1 MRHLH
6 PLLAQVEAGR
16 TYARILGHDIPG
28 VDLPSGGLPYT
39 KHCLATGNN
48 YKGKTGFAAWE
59 AICDDTPGC
68 VAATAPTTP
77 DGCSDLKAAGGKDVI
92 KENPA
97 FVVMTTAVPPQKP
110 CIFANVGQA
119 CTTDPYIEQPICC
132 GGNKVPCVNGIC
144 GVSTRSCW
152 LLRKPAMG
160 KHACH

>member
-1 MRHLH
+1 MENQ
-6 PLLAQVEAGR
+6 PKR

-28 VDLPSGGLPYT
+28 ADLPSGGQPYT
-39 KHCLATGNN
+39 KRCLGADTG
-48 YKGKTGFAAWE
+48 YQYEGKTGFDAWE
-59 AICDDTPGC
+59 AMCDDTPGC

-77 DGCSDLKAAGGKDVI
+77 DNCAYLKAAGGKDVI

-152 LLRKPAMG
+152 LLRKPAMR